1 MKSFISRLIVLAAF
15 LLLPRQGLAD
25 LLPRAVSGLDLTDDQ
40 FVSAEEAENIR
51 GEANKSWS
59 PHGFP
64 KGQCTWYVDGRAAQK
79 GWNLK
84 FKKASNAYTW
94 YDNVTNAKKNSS
106 TGKTGDI
113 MVLNKWNNTVGKYG
127 HVLYVEKAINKE
139 NKWTVTHANWGTTS
153 GASIYKYI
161 EGKPIYI
168 STVTET
174 SKQRVNFGTRST
186 YPLRGFLHK
195 K

>member
-64 KGQCTWYVDGRAAQK
+64 KGECTWYVDGRAAQK

-113 MVLNKWNNTVGKYG
+113 MVLNKWSGNPYG
-127 HVLYVEKAINKE
+127 HVLYVENAINKD
-139 NKWTVTHANWGTTS
+139 NKWTVSHAKWSTSWGGSKYKTID
-153 GASIYKYI
+153 GVQIYK
-161 EGKPIYI
+161 